1 ILNTSVSSDDLN
13 SQTKEIE
20 DILIDN
26 EYDNSNGS
34 VTSLAVRTVFPIFQH
49 MIEFKVFN
57 DLELNRLLE
66 LFTATNIFVTGPL
79 YPWIKTEITD
89 ISQLSP
95 FMPNFLINS
104 IKTTI
109 HFAKNLSSCQELYGD
124 DRKYL
129 VKYGYSDVRTMR
141 SLFYYNFEQQYWTVN
156 THHQTAIIMPL
167 KVFEIRGEYYH
178 RLKAFYDTLDTEWD
192 RDHVVLDLLTAIA
205 FFNPNRPK
213 LYRKEIVKFQ
223 QYIYMYLLQRYLLIK
238 CGSETESQERFAKLM
253 ANMNELEIMGEL
265 RRKYG
270 YKERKKPTFRCNY
283 LRFV

>member
-1 ILNTSVSSDDLN
+1 ELIRNDEELDSRRVVTKVKNTNKKSIIATNKKSRHSSVANKSGLSDENNVLSEILNTSVSSDDLN

-26 EYDNSNGS
+26 EYDYNNNSITNAGS
-34 VTSLAVRTVFPIFQH
+34 VTSSAVRTVFPIFQH

-95 FMPNFLINS
+95 YLPNFLINS

-124 DRKYL
+124 DKKYL
-129 VKYGYSDVRTMR
+129 VKYGYSDVKTMR

-192 RDHVVLDLLTAIA
+192 RDHVVLDL
-205 FFNPNRPK
+205 
-213 LYRKEIVKFQ
+213 
-223 QYIYMYLLQRYLLIK
+223 
-238 CGSETESQERFAKLM
+238 
-253 ANMNELEIMGEL
+253 
-265 RRKYG
+265 
-270 YKERKKPTFRCNY
+270 
-283 LRFV
+283 